1 MYEITNYTK
10 QQAKKMGV
18 EVRPS
23 TKKAKKIDVYQEGK
37 RIASI
42 GATGYGDYPSFIKE
56 KGKAYAEER
65 RRLYHKRH
73 TKQTLVEQLALK
85 LLW

>member
-1 MYEITNYTK
+1 MYEITNYTR

-18 EVRPS
+18 VVRPS
-23 TKKAKKIDVYQEGK
+23 TRKDKKIDVYQGDK

-42 GATGYGDYPSFIKE
+42 GAIGYGDYPTFMKE

-65 RRLYHKRH
+65 RKLYHKRH
-73 TKQTLVEQLALK
+73 TKNTLGEKLALN